1 MTNSRNNHNYQL
13 KLSRISSSTNHT
25 IVTNNTMSELVYHNG
40 HYYRVNT
47 RRSNRHDGRRHHRDR
62 RESQVEGALRKTHNA
77 WDQVLYG
84 IGSAYYKLGG
94 R

>member
-1 MTNSRNNHNYQL
+1 
-13 KLSRISSSTNHT
+13 
-25 IVTNNTMSELVYHNG
+25 MSELVYHNG